1 MVVAFGNTPLVCSGG
16 PIKDKYSHMKYKLSI
31 VILCLGMAL
40 AGFAEDVVFKAHA
53 PSQVIVGRPFQLTY
67 SVNQRSRDLRAP
79 EFTDFDYL
87 AGPYTSTSSSTS
99 FVNGHRTSSFEQTY
113 TYTLM
118 ARTPGTFT
126 IAPATVKVDGE
137 SVQSNGVRITVL
149 PEDEQQ
155 SNSAAVQQSE
165 GRSNSASGQ
174 SAERS
179 NENNIFVRTIASKTR
194 VHEQEAL
201 MVTYKLY
208 FANVD
213 VAQLTNNTKLPEF
226 TGFLK
231 QDLEQGE
238 IQTQLEHY
246 NGRNYQTA
254 VLYRTILYPQH
265 SGDIAIEP
273 AKFEAVLRVQTQQRV
288 RSIFDDFFG
297 SYTNVTK
304 MLTAPGATIHV
315 SALPSGKPAGFSGG
329 VGKFTMTPSISQTE
343 VQTNDAVTIKID
355 ISGAGNMK
363 LVKTPSV
370 DWPEG
375 FEPYDPKVTNN
386 FNTTTA
392 GVSGTKSIEYLAIP
406 RSAGDYTIPAITF
419 SYFDIEDKAYRT
431 LATPEY
437 TIHVKRGSGDASVT
451 SAEDKGSVYY
461 ARKED
466 IKQLGTDIR
475 YIDTKPLKASAS
487 HPLTLSSF
495 HLLWLWYAVPA
506 LIALIL
512 LIVLRKQIKE
522 NADITRVRYKRA
534 NKVAQKRLKAAAA
547 ALKAGNKDA
556 FYAAIEQAAWTYLS
570 DRLSIPTAE
579 LNKDNIAA
587 LLQQKGVSEAL
598 IADVKNVLSTA
609 EFARYAP
616 STDHAMDD
624 LYRDTTTLINN
635 LENEKI

>member
-1 MVVAFGNTPLVCSGG
+1 MR
-16 PIKDKYSHMKYKLSI
+16 YKLFVLLSFVGI
-31 VILCLGMAL
+31 AL
-40 AGFAEDVVFKAHA
+40 SAFADEVVFRAQA
-53 PSQVIVGRPFQLTY
+53 PAQVIVGRPFQLTY
-67 SVNQRSRDLRAP
+67 TVNQRSRDLRAP

-99 FVNGHRTSSFEQTY
+99 FVNGHRTSTFEQTY

-118 ARTPGTFT
+118 AQKAGTFT

-137 SVQSNGVRITVL
+137 NVQSNGVRITVL
-149 PEDEQQ
+149 PEDEQPAQ
-155 SNSAAVQQSE
+155 SSQSTQ
-165 GRSNSASGQ
+165 NTQ
-174 SAERS
+174 SAQSSQSSQGS
-179 NENNIFVRTIASKTR
+179 NVSSENIFVRTIASKTR

-201 MVTYKLY
+201 LVIYKLY

-265 SGDIAIEP
+265 SGDITIDP

-304 MLTAPGATIHV
+304 MLTAPGVTIHV
-315 SALPSGKPAGFSGG
+315 AALPSGKPAGFSGG

-343 VQTNDAVTIKID
+343 LQTNDAVTIKID

-363 LVKTPSV
+363 LIKTPAI

-386 FNTTTA
+386 FNTTTN

-406 RSAGDYTIPAITF
+406 RSAGDYTIPAVNF
-419 SYFDIEDKAYRT
+419 SYFDIEEKAYRT
-431 LATPEY
+431 LSTPEY
-437 TIHVKRGSGDASVT
+437 TIHVKRGA
-451 SAEDKGSVYY
+451 GSVESTANEGAVVSYTH
-461 ARKED
+461 KED

-475 YIDTKPLKASAS
+475 YIDTKAPRKK
-487 HPLTLSSF
+487 TEYRVQNTDWI
-495 HLLWLWYAVPA
+495 WLCYAVPS
-506 LIALIL
+506 LIALIVL
-512 LIVLRKQIKE
+512 VVLRKQIKE
-522 NADITRVRYKRA
+522 NADITRVKYKHA
-534 NKVAQKRLKAAAA
+534 NKVAKKRLKAAEK
-547 ALKAGNKDA
+547 ALKANDKNA

-570 DRLSIPTAE
+570 DRLSIPTAD
-579 LNKDNIAA
+579 LNKENIAA
-587 LLQQKGVSEAL
+587 LLAQKGVSEAL
-598 IADVKNVLSTA
+598 IKDVKDVLSTA

-624 LYRDTTTLINN
+624 LYKATTNVINN
-635 LENEKI
+635 LEEEKL

>member
-1 MVVAFGNTPLVCSGG
+1 
-16 PIKDKYSHMKYKLSI
+16 MKRIFSI
-31 VILCLGMAL
+31 VCILGMAL
-40 AGFAEDVVFKAHA
+40 MSFADEVVFRAQA
-53 PSQVIVGRPFQLTY
+53 PAQVIVGRPFQLTY

-87 AGPYTSTSSSTS
+87 AGPYSSTSSSTS

-118 ARTPGTFT
+118 AQKAGTFT
-126 IAPATVKVDGE
+126 IGPATIRVDGE

-149 PEDEQQ
+149 PEDEQPAVQGNQ
-155 SNSAAVQQSE
+155 SNPNTQSTP
-165 GRSNSASGQ
+165 NTQNNQSAS
-174 SAERS
+174 SE
-179 NENNIFVRTIASKTR
+179 NIFVRTIASKTR

-201 MVTYKLY
+201 MISYKLY

-226 TGFLK
+226 TRFLK

-265 SGDIAIEP
+265 SGDISIDP

-304 MLTAPGATIHV
+304 MLTAPGVTIHV
-315 SALPSGKPAGFSGG
+315 AGLPSGKPAGFSGG

-343 VQTNDAVTIKID
+343 LQANDAVTIKID

-363 LVKTPSV
+363 LIKTPTV

-406 RSAGDYTIPAITF
+406 RSAGDYTIPPVTF

-431 LATPEY
+431 LSTPEY
-437 TIHVKRGSGDASVT
+437 TIHVKRGNNGEGREASGEGQVVSYT
-451 SAEDKGSVYY
+451 H
-461 ARKED
+461 KED

-475 YIDTKPLKASAS
+475 YIDTKTPNKS
-487 HPLTLSSF
+487 TEYRIQNTDWI
-495 HLLWLWYAVPA
+495 WLFYVVP
-506 LIALIL
+506 LIL
-512 LIVLRKQIKE
+512 AIIVLVILRKQIKE

-547 ALKAGNKDA
+547 ALKANDKDA

-587 LLQQKGVSEAL
+587 LLGQKGVSDAL
-598 IADVKNVLSTA
+598 IKDVKDVLSTA

-624 LYRDTTTLINN
+624 LYKATTNLIND
-635 LENEKI
+635 LEEEKL

>member
-1 MVVAFGNTPLVCSGG
+1 MKRLV
-16 PIKDKYSHMKYKLSI
+16 SI
-31 VILCLGMAL
+31 VCVLGIAL
-40 AGFAEDVVFKAHA
+40 ASFAEDVVFKAQA
-53 PSQVIVGRPFQLTY
+53 PSQVIVGRPFQLTF

-79 EFTDFDYL
+79 EFTDFDVL

-99 FVNGHRTSSFEQTY
+99 FVNGHRTSSFSQTY

-118 ARTPGTFT
+118 AQKAGTFT
-126 IAPATVKVDGE
+126 IAPATIKVDGE

-149 PEDEQQ
+149 PEDEVVPDETGKNPDGKGNNTTNQ
-155 SNSAAVQQSE
+155 AT
-165 GRSNSASGQ
+165 Q
-174 SAERS
+174 SAQSS
-179 NENNIFVRTIASKTR
+179 NGQVSSENIFVRTIASKTR

-201 MVTYKLY
+201 MITYKLY

-265 SGDIAIEP
+265 SGDIKIEP

-329 VGKFTMTPSISQTE
+329 VGKFSMTPSISQTE

-355 ISGAGNMK
+355 ITGAGNMK
-363 LVKTPSV
+363 LIKTPAV

-406 RSAGDYTIPAITF
+406 RSAGDYTIPPVTF
-419 SYFDIEDKAYRT
+419 SYFDTEDKAYRT
-431 LATPEY
+431 LSTPEY
-437 TIHVKRGSGDASVT
+437 TIHVKRGSGSGRSEASEEGAIVSYT
-451 SAEDKGSVYY
+451 Q
-461 ARKED
+461 KED

-475 YIDTKPLKASAS
+475 YIDTKPQKNSTEYRIQNTDLIWLFYLV
-487 HPLTLSSF
+487 PL
-495 HLLWLWYAVPA
+495 
-506 LIALIL
+506 LIAGVV

-522 NADITRVRYKRA
+522 NADISRVKYKRA

-547 ALKAGNKDA
+547 ALKANNKDA

-579 LNKDNIAA
+579 LNKDNIAQ
-587 LLQQKGVSEAL
+587 LLSSKGVSENL
-598 IADVKNVLSTA
+598 INEVKNVLSTA

-624 LYRDTTTLINN
+624 LYRATTQLINN
-635 LENEKI
+635 LEDQKI

>member
-1 MVVAFGNTPLVCSGG
+1 
-16 PIKDKYSHMKYKLSI
+16 
-31 VILCLGMAL
+31 MAL
-40 AGFAEDVVFKAHA
+40 TGFADEVVFKAQA
-53 PSQVIVGRPFQLTY
+53 PGQVIVGRPFQLTY

-79 EFTDFDYL
+79 EFTDFDVL

-99 FVNGHRTSSFEQTY
+99 FVNGHRTSSFTQTY

-118 ARTPGTFT
+118 AQKAGTFT
-126 IAPATVKVDGE
+126 IGPATVKVDGE
-137 SVQSNGVRITVL
+137 NVQSNGVRIQVL
-149 PEDEQQ
+149 PEDEQPAQQ
-155 SNSAAVQQSE
+155 SNSASGQTATRSNSGAVQQSE
-165 GRSNSASGQ
+165 GRSNSAS
-174 SAERS
+174 S
-179 NENNIFVRTIASKTR
+179 ENLFVRTIASKTR

-201 MVTYKLY
+201 MITYKLY

-231 QDLEQGE
+231 QELEQGE

-265 SGDIAIEP
+265 SGDIQIDP
-273 AKFEAVLRVQTQQRV
+273 AKFEAVLRVQTRQQV

-304 MLTAPGATIHV
+304 MLTAPGVTVHV
-315 SALPSGKPAGFSGG
+315 SPLPSGKPAGFSGG
-329 VGKFTMTPSISQTE
+329 VGKFSLTPSISQTE
-343 VQTNDAVTIKID
+343 LQTNEAVTIKLD
-355 ISGAGNMK
+355 ITGAGNMK
-363 LVKTPSV
+363 LLKTPAI

-406 RSAGDYTIPAITF
+406 RSAGEYTIPPVKF
-419 SYFDIEDKAYRT
+419 SYFDIEDKAYKT
-431 LATPEY
+431 LSTPEY
-437 TIHVKRGSGDASVT
+437 TIRVKRGANEPTANGQEPIAVSYT
-451 SAEDKGSVYY
+451 Q
-461 ARKED
+461 KED

-475 YIDTKPLKASAS
+475 YINTKPLQQRKIVNRQSYNRQ
-487 HPLTLSSF
+487 LI
-495 HLLWLWYAVPA
+495 WLWYVVPL
-506 LIALIL
+506 LIAIIL

-522 NADITRVRYKRA
+522 AADINRVRYKRA

-547 ALKAGNKDA
+547 AMKANDKTK
-556 FYAAIEQAAWTYLS
+556 FYEEIERAAWTYLS

-579 LNKDNIAA
+579 LNKDNITSI
-587 LLQQKGVSEAL
+587 LRQKGVSDAL
-598 IADVKNVLSTA
+598 ISDVMNVLSTA

-616 STDHAMDD
+616 STDHAMDE
-624 LYRDTTTLINN
+624 LYTATTNLINN